1 MQGNLKG
8 SAMGTLCF
16 LFLWLNLSDTTSY
29 RHYVEILLKF
39 NFFNSYLSFVLH
51 FRYFEKHQAHPY
63 QVNENDKRW

>member
-16 LFLWLNLSDTTSY
+16 LFLQLNPSDTTSY

-39 NFFNSYLSFVLH
+39 NILNSYLVL
-51 FRYFEKHQAHPY
+51 FCISGISRNIKPIPT
-63 QVNENDKRW
+63 R